1 MDMILTFILEMN
13 AMFPPTI
20 TWLIC
25 SAFVVGLTISFIL
38 GWFYVVVEIKEYCYC
53 DCIYKCV
60 TELLSKCS
68 DCKDCTRVK
77 NDCNKLMDK
86 FLKPVF
92 CTVFGPLLYYYGNN
106 ITKVVD
112 LFGASNTTQG
122 NITDNNALVLSDE
135 WQSGLRASAVAALFA
150 FILISNI
157 DWQPNSDSK
166 HLWGPVPDML
176 VKLVPLDAFY
186 STLLQ
191 VARINMIST
200 PTMFCRGVD
209 QAFFGAV
216 FVIANIYAIYSIGRI
231 VMKCNKYKWLVILF
245 GVAIWFIFVAYLLA
259 DKLLPLNYCLC
270 NVPVDDDVKMAA
282 VMHYLHIA
290 RAALSIVCAA
300 CIVMLYVGSE
310 SVYEVRKLITQA
322 QLVTQLENELNTLLN
337 TNDNDRQNTKM
348 AQSIVHSVAMSVAKS
363 RAKVKVGQQCTPF
376 KYSDFEIVMIEHSTE
391 VAKLISKWFAALKL
405 NMDANQWDN
414 YENTQLVA
422 AQLKLN
428 AAVAVQLNVPP
439 LNAAVPRNAAALQ
452 MNAVQLNTAAA
463 AAAVLLNTVVQLKAA
478 VVQLKAAVVQLNT
491 AAAAA
496 VQLNDAV
503 VPLKDA
509 VVPLNT
515 AVVQLKDAAV
525 PLNTAAAAAV
535 QLNVASIPGKRP
547 GIEAK
552 LNDAVVQL
560 NAAAVKLNAAAVQLN
575 AAAVPLNA
583 KVPLDAAADNLD
595 AAADNLDAAVV
606 QLNAVP
612 LDDAADKLDA
622 AVVQLN
628 AVQLDDAADNLD
640 AAADKLDAAADNLDA
655 AADKLDAAADNLD
668 AAAVQ
673 LNEQQLSQS
682 NAFESMKT
690 LMKKTVVI

>member
-25 SAFVVGLTISFIL
+25 FAFVVGLTISFIL

-53 DCIYKCV
+53 DCIDKCV

-337 TNDNDRQNTKM
+337 TNGNDKQ
-348 AQSIVHSVAMSVAKS
+348 V
-363 RAKVKVGQQCTPF
+363 
-376 KYSDFEIVMIEHSTE
+376 
-391 VAKLISKWFAALKL
+391 
-405 NMDANQWDN
+405 
-414 YENTQLVA
+414 
-422 AQLKLN
+422 
-428 AAVAVQLNVPP
+428 
-439 LNAAVPRNAAALQ
+439 
-452 MNAVQLNTAAA
+452 
-463 AAAVLLNTVVQLKAA
+463 
-478 VVQLKAAVVQLNT
+478 
-491 AAAAA
+491 
-496 VQLNDAV
+496 
-503 VPLKDA
+503 
-509 VVPLNT
+509 
-515 AVVQLKDAAV
+515 
-525 PLNTAAAAAV
+525 
-535 QLNVASIPGKRP
+535 
-547 GIEAK
+547 
-552 LNDAVVQL
+552 
-560 NAAAVKLNAAAVQLN
+560 
-575 AAAVPLNA
+575 
-583 KVPLDAAADNLD
+583 
-595 AAADNLDAAVV
+595 
-606 QLNAVP
+606 
-612 LDDAADKLDA
+612 
-622 AVVQLN
+622 
-628 AVQLDDAADNLD
+628 
-640 AAADKLDAAADNLDA
+640 
-655 AADKLDAAADNLD
+655 
-668 AAAVQ
+668 
-673 LNEQQLSQS
+673 
-682 NAFESMKT
+682 
-690 LMKKTVVI
+690 

>member
-25 SAFVVGLTISFIL
+25 FAFVVGLMISFIL

-60 TELLSKCS
+60 TELPSKCS

-422 AQLKLN
+422 AQHKLN

-463 AAAVLLNTVVQLKAA
+463 AAVLLNTVVQ
-478 VVQLKAAVVQLNT
+478 
-491 AAAAA
+491 
-496 VQLNDAV
+496 
-503 VPLKDA
+503 LKDA

-515 AVVQLKDAAV
+515 AVVQLNTAV
-525 PLNTAAAAAV
+525 VQLNTAVAAAAV
-535 QLNVASIPGKRP
+535 RLNVASIPGKRP

-552 LNDAVVQL
+552 LNAAAVKL

-575 AAAVPLNA
+575 AAAVKLNA
-583 KVPLDAAADNLD
+583 KVPLDAAAVLLNAAADNLDAAVVQLNAVQLDDDNLD

-606 QLNAVP
+606 QLNAV
-612 LDDAADKLDA
+612 
-622 AVVQLN
+622 
-628 AVQLDDAADNLD
+628 QLDDDN
-640 AAADKLDAAADNLDA
+640 
-655 AADKLDAAADNLD
+655 LDAAADNLD

-673 LNEQQLSQS
+673 LNEQQLSQL